1 MERKSLY
8 LEIKSA
14 GSTDGPGYLEGYG
27 AYKGNIDSYG
37 DVIRDG
43 AFKGLEEFIV
53 SGFMGEAHAWDK
65 AVGYIEEAREDDK
78 GLWVKMAFHSTPDAQ
93 SLRTKVNERLAAGK
107 SVGLSIG
114 YFTRESENGQI
125 NGQDVRFLNSIEVFE
140 VSVVTMPANDQAK
153 VLAAKGHGV
162 PRAKQFEDITADV
175 SDYVERLAK
184 ISESRGDEW
193 KAARV
198 LELSALASKILDLV
212 DSLNDA
218 PTPTPQ
224 EDAPLPDGW
233 EDILAQAQKLTQ

>member
-93 SLRTKVNERLAAGK
+93 SLRTKVSERLAAGK

-153 VLAAKGHGV
+153 VLAAKGHSE
-162 PRAKQFEDITADV
+162 PRAKQFQDLTAQVEDYIQRLHEIKEKGAND
-175 SDYVERLAK
+175 ERLAK
-184 ISESRGDEW
+184 FRD
-193 KAARV
+193 
-198 LELSALASKILDLV
+198 ELSAVAALCLDAIGELEAKTNQAEF
-212 DSLNDA
+212 DSF
-218 PTPTPQ
+218 
-224 EDAPLPDGW
+224 PDGW
-233 EDILAQAQKLTQ
+233 MDVLTRAEQLTK